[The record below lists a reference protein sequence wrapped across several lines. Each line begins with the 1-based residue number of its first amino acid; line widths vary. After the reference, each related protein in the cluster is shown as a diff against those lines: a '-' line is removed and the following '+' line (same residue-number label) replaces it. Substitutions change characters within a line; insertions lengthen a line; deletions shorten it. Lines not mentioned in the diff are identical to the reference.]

1 MHREEPRAIAL
12 STRVCRVLTLNL
24 GFPTLDSSPSLEDQL
39 SDLARELLAHRTM
52 LWPCSLGPTM
62 DLTVLNK
69 GGSDLEFERS
79 HSDAGHTAVSL
90 RARIPTPNVK
100 PQHLDLPGDPLN
112 AQAPLSEKELVSL
125 CKNGT
130 LND

>member
-1 MHREEPRAIAL
+1 M
-12 STRVCRVLTLNL
+12 NL
-24 GFPTLDSSPSLEDQL
+24 RFPTLDSSPSLEDQL